1 MKKKIISLA
10 TVVLSIFALSTSSN
24 ATTLGLVYTALGD
37 SLTDPNTYA
46 GKDWTTYPDYLCTD
60 MLQYDVY
67 MTLCNHGVGG
77 YKTGDVLEQIQTD
90 ETVINDIKNSN
101 VITLQ
106 VGANNITYAMIYSLA
121 DSGLISLPFYYSFA
135 PETDIP
141 TCITQA
147 TDVLSDK
154 DNYYHQT
161 YITGAKDDLDK
172 IISTIREY
180 NADADIFIA
189 TVYFE
194 QETFTR
200 MFQDMFGFTTDE
212 SQLLAEQYGV
222 AANEVQNYF
231 KDAAAYN
238 DKVYYVD
245 NSDLASIYYFQY
257 NELGGIADIHPNQS
271 GQIGLKNDFKNAFA
285 SAKREQIFTSVTG
298 DFNALLKQVTDEL

>member
-1 MKKKIISLA
+1 MKKKLLSMATAIIG
-10 TVVLSIFALSTSSN
+10 IFVFTIQAN
-24 ATTLGLVYTALGD
+24 ATTFSLVYTALGD

-46 GKDWTTYPDYLCTD
+46 GKEWTTYPDYLCTD

-77 YKTGDVLEQIQTD
+77 YKTGDVLEQLKTD
-90 ETVINDIKNSN
+90 ETVINDIKSSN

-121 DSGLISLPFYYSFA
+121 DSGLISLPFDYYFP

-147 TDVLSDK
+147 TEVLADK

-161 YITGAKDDLDK
+161 YIAGVKDDLDE
-172 IISTIREY
+172 IISLIREY
-180 NADADIFIA
+180 NPDADIFLA

-194 QETFTR
+194 QETFT
-200 MFQDMFGFTTDE
+200 MLFQDLFGFTTDE
-212 SQLLAEQYGV
+212 SALLASEYGV

-231 KDAAAYN
+231 KDAAENN

-245 NSDLASIYYFQY
+245 NSDIANIYYFQY
-257 NELGGIADIHPNQS
+257 SETGGIADIHPNQA
-271 GQIGLKNDFKNAFA
+271 GQTGLKNDFKTAFA
-285 SAKREQIFTSVTG
+285 AAKKEQIFTTTTT
-298 DFNALLKQVTDEL
+298 DFQGLIQQVTDEL